1 MYDAISVGAD
11 PAGLSAALWL
21 GHYRR
26 PVSPQRASGISGW
39 TRLRLRPP
47 LTACSGRS
55 REDRYDRQCV
65 IQFRPLLVARKR
77 VPAMDASP
85 QNRSGSNASQEVAN
99 LGMVRP
105 PLVYGA
111 AIVTGLLLEFG
122 WPLPFLPGLL
132 AALLGS
138 VLVVVAVVVFSY
150 SIRTFQTA
158 GTPVPGNK
166 PTTVIVRTGPYR
178 FSRNPIY
185 LAFSI
190 F

>member
-1 MYDAISVGAD
+1 MDIISPD
-11 PAGLSAALWL
+11 
-21 GHYRR
+21 H
-26 PVSPQRASGISGW
+26 
-39 TRLRLRPP
+39 
-47 LTACSGRS
+47 
-55 REDRYDRQCV
+55 
-65 IQFRPLLVARKR
+65 
-77 VPAMDASP
+77 
-85 QNRSGSNASQEVAN
+85 SGSDAAQAVAN
-99 LGMVRP
+99 LGVVRP

-122 WPLPFLPGLL
+122 WPLPFLPRLL

-138 VLVVVAVVVFSY
+138 ALVAVAVVVFSY

-190 F
+190 FQLGIASWVNSVWLIATLIAAAALMVSVVIPREERYLERRFGADYVDYKRFVRRWL

>member
-1 MYDAISVGAD
+1 MDTSSQDHSSSDATQD
-11 PAGLSAALWL
+11 
-21 GHYRR
+21 
-26 PVSPQRASGISGW
+26 
-39 TRLRLRPP
+39 
-47 LTACSGRS
+47 
-55 REDRYDRQCV
+55 
-65 IQFRPLLVARKR
+65 
-77 VPAMDASP
+77 
-85 QNRSGSNASQEVAN
+85 VAN

-111 AIVTGLLLEFG
+111 AIIAGLLLEFG

-138 VLVVVAVVVFSY
+138 VLLVVAVVVFLY

-185 LAFSI
+185 VAFSI
-190 F
+190 LELGIASWVNSVWLIGTLIAAVALMAFVVIPREERYLERRFGADYLDYKRSVRRWL

>member
-1 MYDAISVGAD
+1 MDTI
-11 PAGLSAALWL
+11 
-21 GHYRR
+21 
-26 PVSPQRASGISGW
+26 
-39 TRLRLRPP
+39 PP
-47 LTACSGRS
+47 
-55 REDRYDRQCV
+55 DH
-65 IQFRPLLVARKR
+65 
-77 VPAMDASP
+77 
-85 QNRSGSNASQEVAN
+85 SGSDATQAVAN
-99 LGMVRP
+99 LGVMRP

-111 AIVTGLLLEFG
+111 AILTGLLLELG
-122 WPLPFLPGLL
+122 WPLPFLARLL
-132 AALLGS
+132 TALLGS

-190 F
+190 FQLGIAIWVNSVWLIATLIAAVALMISLVIPREEWYLERRFGADYVDYKRFVRRWL

>member
-1 MYDAISVGAD
+1 
-11 PAGLSAALWL
+11 
-21 GHYRR
+21 
-26 PVSPQRASGISGW
+26 
-39 TRLRLRPP
+39 
-47 LTACSGRS
+47 
-55 REDRYDRQCV
+55 
-65 IQFRPLLVARKR
+65 
-77 VPAMDASP
+77 MDASP
-85 QNRSGSNASQEVAN
+85 QDYSASDATQEVAN

-132 AALLGS
+132 ATLLGS
-138 VLVVVAVVVFSY
+138 VLVAVAVVVFVY
-150 SIRTFQTA
+150 SIRTFQAA

-185 LAFSI
+185 VAFSI
-190 F
+190 LELGIACWVNSVWLIATLIAAVALIAFVVIPREERYLEGRFGADYVDYKRSVRRWL